1 MKKLNNDSSTV
12 LLMDIKPTFY
22 LVLIYFFPARNE
34 SPHTPTPK
42 QKINFYHSHDF
53 LFVLELGVGGY
64 IIVELSTLSKAYPNH
79 LQK

>member
-1 MKKLNNDSSTV
+1 
-12 LLMDIKPTFY
+12 MDIKPTFY
-22 LVLIYFFPARNE
+22 LVLIYFLSARNE
-34 SPHTPTPK
+34 SPHPTPTPK

-53 LFVLELGVGGY
+53 LFVLELGEGGGGWY